1 MGLLDKKIDE
11 CLRLWGKMQKVLIS
25 MDDMPFLMTVIV
37 GVKHISL
44 TGLHHAVET
53 CDNPSFYYYLQKDW
67 DWSWVRL
74 CALNPRF
81 SSARNSI
88 RACAVSYLPEYVCVH
103 ETFIKAD
110 IFISLFLK
118 DSTFLFVFRFQW
130 KVVFQLTLEGHMQT
144 LNFK

>member
-1 MGLLDKKIDE
+1 
-11 CLRLWGKMQKVLIS
+11 MQKVWIS

-44 TGLHHAVET
+44 TELHHAVKT

-67 DWSWVRL
+67 DWSWIRL

-81 SSARNSI
+81 SSARNLI
-88 RACAVSYLPEYVCVH
+88 RAFAVSYLPCMSAC
-103 ETFIKAD
+103 TKPFIKAD

-118 DSTFLFVFRFQW
+118 RFNVFICLSLSMESCVSTHIWRTYANSKF
-130 KVVFQLTLEGHMQT
+130 
-144 LNFK
+144 

>member
-1 MGLLDKKIDE
+1 M
-11 CLRLWGKMQKVLIS
+11 
-25 MDDMPFLMTVIV
+25 
-37 GVKHISL
+37 
-44 TGLHHAVET
+44 GLHHAVET

-74 CALNPRF
+74 YALNPRF
-81 SSARNSI
+81 SGARNSI
-88 RACAVSYLPEYVCVH
+88 RACAVSYLPVYVCVH

-118 DSTFLFVFRFQW
+118 GSTFLFVFHFQW

-144 LNFK
+144 LNFE